1 MQFLC
6 AVSHSVGA
14 HAAALQPR
22 QDASTSD
29 QDDSEADNLPL
40 GTHDM
45 TCCSDW
51 DDSHVIRGLASMAAC
66 FFRLLLCSIF
76 SLAF

>member
-1 MQFLC
+1 MMQFLC

-45 TCCSDW
+45 TCCSD
-51 DDSHVIRGLASMAAC
+51 
-66 FFRLLLCSIF
+66 
-76 SLAF
+76 